1 MGWMWVLLAVVVVLV
16 VAGLVVVRARGRNA
30 GPDDAVTAET
40 SGDAGPGGAE
50 PDPRA
55 HTPSPDAEPPGDG
68 PDDAS
73 PSAVDRSA
81 GPATVTAGER
91 SVDHGPGAGTG
102 PGGAASPPTSVTENE
117 GEISASTPEIA
128 TPEAATPEIATSE
141 AATPETAAPI
151 AVDGDA
157 TDPDAAGPDDAAQGA
172 AVPDAVGP
180 DAVPTATGSD
190 VTNPNAAA
198 PDAAHADTVAPETG
212 AAATATSRTAD
223 DGEGAPVSIP
233 RQQDGTTDDAEPSGR
248 HALRD
253 GVAPQ
258 PLPDL
263 DLSEEPA
270 PPEPVTASSRTGR
283 PSSGGSALAA
293 LDSRLIGP
301 AAASDPVPEGS
312 RPGPFPGS
320 VLAPTDG
327 AEPPESHRVKVHSG
341 SRRFHTTES
350 PYYVRTRADLY
361 FTAEDDARAA
371 GFIAWHERPGSR

>member
-1 MGWMWVLLAVVVVLV
+1 M
-16 VAGLVVVRARGRNA
+16 
-30 GPDDAVTAET
+30 D
-40 SGDAGPGGAE
+40 GGA
-50 PDPRA
+50 
-55 HTPSPDAEPPGDG
+55 
-68 PDDAS
+68 
-73 PSAVDRSA
+73 
-81 GPATVTAGER
+81 
-91 SVDHGPGAGTG
+91 
-102 PGGAASPPTSVTENE
+102 
-117 GEISASTPEIA
+117 
-128 TPEAATPEIATSE
+128 
-141 AATPETAAPI
+141 
-151 AVDGDA
+151 
-157 TDPDAAGPDDAAQGA
+157 TDQGA

-212 AAATATSRTAD
+212 AAGTATSRTAD